1 MLMSNSPDISIWK
14 MGLSG
19 RDMVTNERLDYG
31 IDALGALRRI
41 SILAVATATAAVLF
55 GATGK
60 SLSSLGWSGRN
71 SPAGFTGA
79 CHSAT
84 S

>member
-19 RDMVTNERLDYG
+19 RDLVTNERLDYG
-31 IDALGALRRI
+31 VDALGALWRI
-41 SILAVATATAAVLF
+41 AILAVATATAAVLF
-55 GATGK
+55 GATAK
-60 SLSSLGWSGRN
+60 SLSSRGWSRRN